1 MNTIFKVYSYQD
13 LPKGRQGIVDP
24 EGNFISLGNVFEQAQ
39 HENKIKQFILEQQ
52 LKVVEDFEQKKGQLE
67 QPSIYEYRP
76 GIYNYKNLIIDFAG
90 YCNYE
95 IYPSTDVAVID
106 LPIRK
111 INGKRATKEQELT
124 LIKLVAINHN
134 SLDSLYPV
142 FSEKDVYLKDNSY
155 QVVAGKIKTKKK
167 DKV

>member
-67 QPSIYEYRP
+67 HPSIYEYRP

-106 LPIRK
+106 LPHSKDQWQKSHERTR
-111 INGKRATKEQELT
+111 INLNQACCDQ
-124 LIKLVAINHN
+124 
-134 SLDSLYPV
+134 P
-142 FSEKDVYLKDNSY
+142 
-155 QVVAGKIKTKKK
+155 
-167 DKV
+167 